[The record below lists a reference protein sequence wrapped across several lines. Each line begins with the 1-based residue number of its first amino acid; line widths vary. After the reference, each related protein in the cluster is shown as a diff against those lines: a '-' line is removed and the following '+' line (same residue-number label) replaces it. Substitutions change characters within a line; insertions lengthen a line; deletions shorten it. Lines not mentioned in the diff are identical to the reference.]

1 MDNGQNNQNE
11 QNNQNGYTPYDP
23 YANNQG
29 YPQYP
34 YPPEPPSSYPGKGYC
49 IAALVLGIIGL
60 NGSLVLSILAIIFGT
75 KGRRMS
81 SEVLGEPS
89 KMATAGLVCG
99 IIGVIICGI
108 AFACVCAILPGI
120 IAEMEA
126 AAASGGY

>member
-1 MDNGQNNQNE
+1 MDNGQNNQNN
-11 QNNQNGYTPYDP
+11 QNEQNGYTPYDP
-23 YANNQG
+23 YATNQG

-49 IAALVLGIIGL
+49 IAALVLGIIGVF
-60 NGSLVLSILAIIFGT
+60 GSFIPSILGIIFGT

-99 IIGVIICGI
+99 IIGVIMYGI
-108 AFACVCAILPGI
+108 MVACVCAMLPEL

-126 AAASGGY
+126 AAAGGY